1 MYNTIKI
8 DPVLQALIS
17 MEHVYVVVD
26 NGEAYPLAYKVYK
39 DAVCAV
45 KEKYKNYIE
54 EQIKDVGDL
63 ESIEKILADINV
75 HENPLG
81 KSFLYIEKGIN
92 VIIHKL
98 IIST

>member
-1 MYNTIKI
+1 
-8 DPVLQALIS
+8 
-17 MEHVYVVVD
+17 MEYVYVVVD

-39 DAVCAV
+39 DAVHAV

-54 EQIKDVGDL
+54 EQIKDIGDL

-92 VIIHKL
+92 IVIHKL
-98 IIST
+98 TIST